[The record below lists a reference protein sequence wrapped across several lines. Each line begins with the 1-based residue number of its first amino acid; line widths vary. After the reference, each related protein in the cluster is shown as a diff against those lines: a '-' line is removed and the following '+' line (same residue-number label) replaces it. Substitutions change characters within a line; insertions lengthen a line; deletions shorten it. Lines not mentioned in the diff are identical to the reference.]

1 LVKYRAIPLIQV
13 TAQDNVYLG
22 VLLLPMNSLLRFFES
37 RLSAFPDTPMPLP
50 REGLIKFLWAC
61 TKGLRGWLLL
71 FMILSAG
78 IGIYE
83 AMLFAWIGN
92 LVDWLGTYTPQN
104 LWAEKGDTMLLML
117 AVLIISP
124 FWIALSSLIHFQ
136 TLQGV
141 FPMQMRWRF
150 HQRMLGQS
158 MQFYQDEF
166 SGRVSAK
173 VMQTALAVRETV
185 MTVTDMF
192 MYVTVYFITTSVIL
206 FNLDSLLLIPFVVW
220 FVLVGLTMW
229 YFIPKLKQTA
239 VIQADA
245 RALMTGRIT
254 DAYANIMTVKL
265 FSHSRRELGYAKN
278 AMGQFLGTVHAQMRW
293 VSYLEVST
301 HLISVILVSST
312 AGIALYLWQQGAVG
326 VGAIAA
332 ATAMALRLNGLT
344 RWIMWQTASLFESIG
359 TVQDGMRTLSAPQ
372 TIVDK
377 PNAPAL
383 KVTNGNIVFDHVDF
397 SYEGENGVAAI
408 QTGAKVDEVKTAA
421 TTLETSRVRLLDDF
435 HLDIKAGEKIGLVGR
450 SGAGKS
456 TLVNLLLRFFD
467 VDSGKIYID
476 GQAINE
482 VTQESLRQQI
492 GMVTQDTSLLHR
504 TVRENIAYGR
514 PDATDDEIIFATKQA
529 QAWDF
534 IKELY
539 DDKGNTALD
548 TQVGERGVKLSGGQR
563 QRIAISRV
571 MLKNAPILLLDEA
584 TSALDSEIEFAIT
597 ESLNDIM
604 TGKTVIAIAHR
615 LSTIAALDRL
625 VVMDKGHI
633 IEQGSHNELLVLNGV
648 YARLWHRQSGGFLGE
663 DS

>member
-1 LVKYRAIPLIQV
+1 
-13 TAQDNVYLG
+13 
-22 VLLLPMNSLLRFFES
+22 MNALFRFFET
-37 RLSAFPDTPMPLP
+37 RLPAFPETPMPLP
-50 REGLIKFLWAC
+50 SPRDGMLKFLWAC
-61 TKGLRGWLLL
+61 TNGLRGWLLI

-92 LVDWLGTYTPQN
+92 IVDWLGVYTPQN
-104 LWAEKGDTMLLML
+104 LWLEKGDMLLLML
-117 AVLIISP
+117 AVMIMSP
-124 FWIALSSLIHFQ
+124 LWIALSSFIHFQ

-173 VMQTALAVRETV
+173 VMQTALAVRDTV

-192 MYVTVYFITTSVIL
+192 MYVTVYFITSGVIL
-206 FNLDSLLLIPFVVW
+206 FNLDSLLLIPFIVW
-220 FVLVGLTMW
+220 LVLVALTIW

-239 VIQADA
+239 IVQADA

-265 FSHSRRELGYAKN
+265 FSHSRRELSYAKN

-301 HLISVILVSST
+301 HLISVILVSGT
-312 AGIALYLWQQGAVG
+312 AAIGLYLWQQGAVG

-372 TIVDK
+372 KIIDK

-383 KVTNGNIVFDHVDF
+383 KVTEGRIVFDHVDF
-397 SYEGENGVAAI
+397 SYENDSDAVEGDSLD
-408 QTGAKVDEVKTAA
+408 TVKTSA
-421 TTLETSRVRLLDDF
+421 TPTTKTKLLDNF
-435 HLDIKAGEKIGLVGR
+435 YLDIKPGEKIGLVGR

-467 VDSGKIYID
+467 VDSGKILID
-476 GQAINE
+476 GQAIDE

-514 PDATDDEIIFATKQA
+514 PDATDEEIITAAKQA

-534 IKELY
+534 IKDLY
-539 DDKGNTALD
+539 DDKGNTGLD

-625 VVMDKGHI
+625 VVMDKGQI
-633 IEQGSHNELLVLNGV
+633 IEQGSHDELLNLHGV
-648 YARLWHRQSGGFLGE
+648 YARLWHRHSGGFLGE

>member
-1 LVKYRAIPLIQV
+1 
-13 TAQDNVYLG
+13 
-22 VLLLPMNSLLRFFES
+22 MNALFRFFEN
-37 RLSAFPDTPMPLP
+37 RLPAFPDTPMPLP
-50 REGLIKFLWAC
+50 SPREGLMKFLWAC
-61 TKGLRGWLLL
+61 TKGLRIWLLF

-92 LVDWLGTYTPQN
+92 IVDWLGVYTPQT
-104 LWAEKGDTMLLML
+104 LWTEKGDTLLLML
-117 AVLIISP
+117 AVMLLSP
-124 FWIALSSLIHFQ
+124 FWIALSSFIHFQ
-136 TLQGV
+136 SIQGV

-150 HQRMLGQS
+150 HQHMLGQS

-173 VMQTALAVRETV
+173 VMQTALAVRDTV

-192 MYVTVYFITTSVIL
+192 MYVIVYFITTGVIL
-206 FNLDSLLLIPFVVW
+206 FNLDSLLLIPFVIW
-220 FVLVGLTMW
+220 FVLVGFTLRF
-229 YFIPKLKQTA
+229 FIPKLKRTSI
-239 VIQADA
+239 IQADA
-245 RALMTGRIT
+245 RALMVGRIT

-293 VSYLEVST
+293 VSYLEIST

-312 AGIALYLWQQGAVG
+312 AGIGLYLWQQGDIG

-344 RWIMWQTASLFESIG
+344 QWIMWQTASLFESIG
-359 TVQDGMRTLSAPQ
+359 TAQDGMRTLSAPQ
-372 TIVDK
+372 TIVDV
-377 PNAPAL
+377 PNAPEL
-383 KVTNGNIVFDHVDF
+383 KVTDGHIVFDHVDF
-397 SYEGENGVAAI
+397 SYESENNDIEGERI
-408 QTGAKVDEVKTAA
+408 DEVSPAGTALA
-421 TTLETSRVRLLDDF
+421 PSQVKLLDNF
-435 HLDIKAGEKIGLVGR
+435 YLDIKPGEKIGLVGR

-467 VDSGKIYID
+467 VDKGKIYID
-476 GQAINE
+476 GQAIDE

-514 PDATDDEIIFATKQA
+514 PDASDAEIIRATKQA
-529 QAWDF
+529 QAWEF
-534 IKELY
+534 IKDLY
-539 DDKGNTALD
+539 DDKGNTGLD

-625 VVMDKGHI
+625 VVMDKGQI
-633 IEQGSHNELLVLNGV
+633 IEQGSHEELLELGGV
-648 YARLWHRQSGGFLGE
+648 YAGLWQRQSGGFLGE
-663 DS
+663 ES

>member
-1 LVKYRAIPLIQV
+1 
-13 TAQDNVYLG
+13 
-22 VLLLPMNSLLRFFES
+22 
-37 RLSAFPDTPMPLP
+37 MPLP
-50 REGLIKFLWAC
+50 SPRDGMLKFMWAC

-92 LVDWLGTYTPQN
+92 IVDWLGVYTPQN
-104 LWAEKGDTMLLML
+104 LWAEKGDMLLLIL
-117 AVLIISP
+117 AVMILSP
-124 FWIALSSLIHFQ
+124 LWIALSSFIHFQ

-173 VMQTALAVRETV
+173 VMQTALAVRDTV

-192 MYVTVYFITTSVIL
+192 MYVAVYFITSGIIL
-206 FNLDSLLLIPFVVW
+206 FNLDSLLLIPFIVW
-220 FVLVGLTMW
+220 FVLVWLAMW

-239 VIQADA
+239 IVQADA

-265 FSHSRRELGYAKN
+265 FSHSRRELDYAKN

-312 AGIALYLWQQGAVG
+312 AGIGIYLWQQSAVG

-377 PNAPAL
+377 PNASIL
-383 KVTNGNIVFDHVDF
+383 KVSDGHIVFDHVDF
-397 SYEGENGVAAI
+397 SYEGEDDATGLNKHKSGKPLDNMNEDAAI
-408 QTGAKVDEVKTAA
+408 PAADSAAGTSYVK
-421 TTLETSRVRLLDDF
+421 LLDNF
-435 HLDIKAGEKIGLVGR
+435 YLDIKPGEKIGLVGR

-467 VDSGKIYID
+467 VDKGKIYID
-476 GQAINE
+476 GQAIDE

-514 PDATDDEIIFATKQA
+514 PDATDEEIIIAAKQA

-534 IKELY
+534 IKDLY
-539 DDKGNTALD
+539 DDKGNTGLD

-625 VVMDKGHI
+625 VVMDKGRI
-633 IEQGSHNELLVLNGV
+633 IEQGSHDELLAFNGV
-648 YARLWHRQSGGFLGE
+648 YARLWQRQSGGFLGE

>member
-1 LVKYRAIPLIQV
+1 
-13 TAQDNVYLG
+13 
-22 VLLLPMNSLLRFFES
+22 
-37 RLSAFPDTPMPLP
+37 MPLP
-50 REGLIKFLWAC
+50 SPREGMLKFMWAC

-92 LVDWLGTYTPQN
+92 IVDWLGVYTPQN
-104 LWAEKGDTMLLML
+104 LWAEKGDMLLLIL
-117 AVLIISP
+117 AVMILSP
-124 FWIALSSLIHFQ
+124 LWIALSSFIHFQ

-173 VMQTALAVRETV
+173 VMQTALAVRDTV

-192 MYVTVYFITTSVIL
+192 MYVAVYFITSGIIL
-206 FNLDSLLLIPFVVW
+206 FNLDSLLLIPFIVW
-220 FVLVGLTMW
+220 FVLVWLAMW

-239 VIQADA
+239 IVQADA

-265 FSHSRRELGYAKN
+265 FSHSRRELDYAKN

-312 AGIALYLWQQGAVG
+312 AGIGIYLWQQSAVG

-377 PNAPAL
+377 PNASIL
-383 KVTNGNIVFDHVDF
+383 KVSDGHIVFDHVDF
-397 SYEGENGVAAI
+397 SYEGEDDATGLNKHKSGKPLDNMNEDAAI
-408 QTGAKVDEVKTAA
+408 PAADSAAGTSYVK
-421 TTLETSRVRLLDDF
+421 LLDNF
-435 HLDIKAGEKIGLVGR
+435 YLDIKPGEKIGLVGR

-467 VDSGKIYID
+467 VDKGKIYID
-476 GQAINE
+476 GQAIDE

-514 PDATDDEIIFATKQA
+514 PDATDEEIITAAKQA

-534 IKELY
+534 IKDLY
-539 DDKGNTALD
+539 DDKGNTGLD

-625 VVMDKGHI
+625 VVMDKGRI
-633 IEQGSHNELLVLNGV
+633 IEQGSHDELLALNGV
-648 YARLWHRQSGGFLGE
+648 YARLWQRQSGGFLGE

>member
-1 LVKYRAIPLIQV
+1 
-13 TAQDNVYLG
+13 
-22 VLLLPMNSLLRFFES
+22 MNALFRFFET
-37 RLSAFPDTPMPLP
+37 RLPAFPESPMPLP
-50 REGLIKFLWAC
+50 APRDGLLKFLWAC

-71 FMILSAG
+71 FMVLSAG
-78 IGIYE
+78 IGVYE
-83 AMLFAWIGN
+83 AMLFAWIGDI
-92 LVDWLGTYTPQN
+92 VDWLGIYTPQN
-104 LWAEKGDTMLLML
+104 LWLKKGDMLLLMFAVML
-117 AVLIISP
+117 VSP
-124 FWIALSSLIHFQ
+124 FWIALSSFIHFQ

-173 VMQTALAVRETV
+173 VIQTALAVRDTV

-192 MYVTVYFITTSVIL
+192 MYVTVYFITTGVIL
-206 FNLDSLLLIPFVVW
+206 FNLDSLLLIPFIAW
-220 FVLVGLTMW
+220 FILVALTMW

-239 VIQADA
+239 IVQADA

-312 AGIALYLWQQGAVG
+312 AGIGLYLWQQGAVG

-372 TIVDK
+372 TIIDV
-377 PNAPAL
+377 PNAPTL
-383 KVTNGNIVFDHVDF
+383 KVTDGHIVFDQVDF
-397 SYEGENGVAAI
+397 SYEGEENGDI
-408 QTGAKVDEVKTAA
+408 EGARIDEVKTVAA
-421 TTLETSRVRLLDDF
+421 SNLSQVKLLDNF
-435 HLDIKAGEKIGLVGR
+435 YLDIKPGEKIGLVGR

-467 VDSGKIYID
+467 VDSGKICID
-476 GQAINE
+476 GQAIDK

-514 PDATDDEIIFATKQA
+514 PDASDDEIITAAKQA

-534 IKELY
+534 VKDLY
-539 DDKGNTALD
+539 DDKGNTGLD
-548 TQVGERGVKLSGGQR
+548 THVGERGVKLSGGQR

-625 VVMDKGHI
+625 VVMEQGQI
-633 IEQGSHNELLVLNGV
+633 IEQGSHEELLALGGV
-648 YARLWHRQSGGFLGE
+648 YARLWQRQSGGFLGE
-663 DS
+663 DN

>member
-1 LVKYRAIPLIQV
+1 
-13 TAQDNVYLG
+13 
-22 VLLLPMNSLLRFFES
+22 MNALFRFFEN
-37 RLSAFPDTPMPLP
+37 RLPAFPETPMPLP
-50 REGLIKFLWAC
+50 SPRDGMLKFMWAC

-92 LVDWLGTYTPQN
+92 IVDWLGVYTPEN
-104 LWAEKGDTMLLML
+104 LWLEKGDMLLLML
-117 AVLIISP
+117 AVMILSP
-124 FWIALSSLIHFQ
+124 IWIALSSFVHFQ

-173 VMQTALAVRETV
+173 VMQTALAVRDTV

-192 MYVTVYFITTSVIL
+192 MYVTVYFITSGVIL
-206 FNLDSLLLIPFVVW
+206 FNLDSLLLIPFIVW
-220 FVLVGLTMW
+220 LILVALTIW

-239 VIQADA
+239 IVQADA

-265 FSHSRRELGYAKN
+265 FSHSRRELSYAKN

-301 HLISVILVSST
+301 HLISVILVSGT
-312 AGIALYLWQQGAVG
+312 VGIGLYLWQQGAVG

-372 TIVDK
+372 TIMDK

-383 KVTNGNIVFDHVDF
+383 KVTDGHIVFDHVDF
-397 SYEGENGVAAI
+397 SYEN
-408 QTGAKVDEVKTAA
+408 DSDDVKGKPANTINAPA
-421 TTLETSRVRLLDDF
+421 SPNTIKLLDNF
-435 HLDIKAGEKIGLVGR
+435 YLDIKPGEKIGLVGR

-467 VDSGKIYID
+467 VDSGKILID
-476 GQAINE
+476 GQAIDE

-514 PDATDDEIIFATKQA
+514 PDATDEEIMMAAKQA

-534 IKELY
+534 VKDLY
-539 DDKGNTALD
+539 DDKGNTGLD

-597 ESLNDIM
+597 ESLNDMM

-625 VVMDKGHI
+625 VVMNKGHI
-633 IEQGSHNELLVLNGV
+633 IEQGSHDELLSLNGV
-648 YARLWHRQSGGFLGE
+648 YARLWQRQSGGFLGE

>member
-1 LVKYRAIPLIQV
+1 
-13 TAQDNVYLG
+13 
-22 VLLLPMNSLLRFFES
+22 MNALFRFFET
-37 RLSAFPDTPMPLP
+37 RLPAFPETPMPLP
-50 REGLIKFLWAC
+50 SPREGMLKFMWAC

-92 LVDWLGTYTPQN
+92 IVDWLGVYTPQN
-104 LWAEKGDTMLLML
+104 LWAEKGDMLL
-117 AVLIISP
+117 LILTVMILSP
-124 FWIALSSLIHFQ
+124 LWIALSSFIHFQ

-173 VMQTALAVRETV
+173 VMQTALAVRDTV

-192 MYVTVYFITTSVIL
+192 MYVAVYFITSGIIL
-206 FNLDSLLLIPFVVW
+206 FNLDSLLLIPFIVW
-220 FVLVGLTMW
+220 FVLVWLAMW

-239 VIQADA
+239 IVQADA

-265 FSHSRRELGYAKN
+265 FSHSRRELDYAKN

-312 AGIALYLWQQGAVG
+312 AGIGIYLWQQSAVG

-377 PNAPAL
+377 PNASIL
-383 KVTNGNIVFDHVDF
+383 KVSDGHIVFDHVDF
-397 SYEGENGVAAI
+397 SYEGEDDATGLNKHKSGKPLDNMNEDAAI
-408 QTGAKVDEVKTAA
+408 PAADSAAGTSYAK
-421 TTLETSRVRLLDDF
+421 LLDNF
-435 HLDIKAGEKIGLVGR
+435 YLDIKPGEKIGLVGR

-467 VDSGKIYID
+467 VDKGKIYID
-476 GQAINE
+476 GQAIDE

-514 PDATDDEIIFATKQA
+514 PDATDEEIITAAKQA

-534 IKELY
+534 IKDLY
-539 DDKGNTALD
+539 DDKGNTGLD

-625 VVMDKGHI
+625 VVMDKGRI
-633 IEQGSHNELLVLNGV
+633 IEQGSHDELLALNGV
-648 YARLWHRQSGGFLGE
+648 YARLWQRQSGGFLGE

>member
-1 LVKYRAIPLIQV
+1 
-13 TAQDNVYLG
+13 
-22 VLLLPMNSLLRFFES
+22 MNALFRFFET
-37 RLSAFPDTPMPLP
+37 RLPAFPDTPMPLP
-50 REGLIKFLWAC
+50 SPSDGMLKFLWAC

-92 LVDWLGTYTPQN
+92 IVDWLGVYTPQN
-104 LWAEKGDTMLLML
+104 LWTEKGDVLLMML
-117 AVLIISP
+117 AVMIVSP
-124 FWIALSSLIHFQ
+124 LWIALSSFIHFQ

-173 VMQTALAVRETV
+173 VMQTALAVRDTV

-192 MYVTVYFITTSVIL
+192 MYVAVYFITTGVIL
-206 FNLDSLLLIPFVVW
+206 FNLDSLLLIPFIAW
-220 FVLVGLTMW
+220 FVLVWLAMW

-239 VIQADA
+239 IVQADA

-312 AGIALYLWQQGAVG
+312 AGISLYLWQQGAVG

-377 PNAPAL
+377 PNAPTL
-383 KVTNGNIVFDHVDF
+383 KVTEGRIVFDHVDF
-397 SYEGENGVAAI
+397 SYEGEDDDTGLNTNASGKRFDDGHDDVNGNDHLNEDSIDYAAG
-408 QTGAKVDEVKTAA
+408 TSYAK
-421 TTLETSRVRLLDDF
+421 LLDNF
-435 HLDIKAGEKIGLVGR
+435 YLDIKPGEKIGLVGR

-467 VDSGKIYID
+467 VDKGKVYID
-476 GQAINE
+476 GQAIDE

-514 PDATDDEIIFATKQA
+514 PDATDEEIITAAKQA

-534 IKELY
+534 IEGLY
-539 DDKGNTALD
+539 DDKGNTGLD

-633 IEQGSHNELLVLNGV
+633 IEQGSHDELLALNGV
-648 YARLWHRQSGGFLGE
+648 YARLWQRQSGGFLGE

>member
-1 LVKYRAIPLIQV
+1 
-13 TAQDNVYLG
+13 
-22 VLLLPMNSLLRFFES
+22 MNALFRFFET
-37 RLSAFPDTPMPLP
+37 RLPAFPETPMPLP
-50 REGLIKFLWAC
+50 SPRDGMLKFMWAC
-61 TKGLRGWLLL
+61 TNGLRGWLLL

-92 LVDWLGTYTPQN
+92 IVDWLGVYTPET
-104 LWAEKGDTMLLML
+104 LWLEKGDMLLLML
-117 AVLIISP
+117 AVMIVSP
-124 FWIALSSLIHFQ
+124 IWIALSSFVHFQ

-173 VMQTALAVRETV
+173 VMQTALAVRDTV

-192 MYVTVYFITTSVIL
+192 MYVAVYFITSGVIL
-206 FNLDSLLLIPFVVW
+206 FNLDSLLLIPFIVW
-220 FVLVGLTMW
+220 LVLVALAIW

-239 VIQADA
+239 IVQADA

-265 FSHSRRELGYAKN
+265 FSHSRRELSYARN

-301 HLISVILVSST
+301 HLISVILVSGT
-312 AGIALYLWQQGAVG
+312 AGIGIYLWQQGAVG

-372 TIVDK
+372 KIIDK
-377 PNAPAL
+377 PNAPTL
-383 KVTNGNIVFDHVDF
+383 EVTEGRIVFDHVDF
-397 SYEGENGVAAI
+397 SYEHDNNDDIEGE
-408 QTGAKVDEVKTAA
+408 TLDKVNAPLTS
-421 TTLETSRVRLLDDF
+421 TTKLLDNF
-435 HLDIKAGEKIGLVGR
+435 YLDIKPGEKIGLVGR

-467 VDSGKIYID
+467 VDKGKILID
-476 GQAINE
+476 GQAIDE

-514 PDATDDEIIFATKQA
+514 PDATDEEIIIAAKQA

-534 IKELY
+534 IKDLY
-539 DDKGNTALD
+539 DDKGNKGLD

-625 VVMDKGHI
+625 VVMDKGQI
-633 IEQGSHNELLVLNGV
+633 IEQGSHDELLAMHGV

>member
-1 LVKYRAIPLIQV
+1 
-13 TAQDNVYLG
+13 
-22 VLLLPMNSLLRFFES
+22 
-37 RLSAFPDTPMPLP
+37 MPLP
-50 REGLIKFLWAC
+50 SPREGMLKFMWAC

-92 LVDWLGTYTPQN
+92 IVDWLGVYTPQN
-104 LWAEKGDTMLLML
+104 LWAEKGDMLLLIL
-117 AVLIISP
+117 AVMILSP
-124 FWIALSSLIHFQ
+124 LWIALSSFIHFQ

-173 VMQTALAVRETV
+173 VMQTALAVRDTV

-192 MYVTVYFITTSVIL
+192 MYVAVYFITSGIIL
-206 FNLDSLLLIPFVVW
+206 FNLDSLLLIPFIVW
-220 FVLVGLTMW
+220 FVLVWLAMW

-239 VIQADA
+239 IVQADA

-265 FSHSRRELGYAKN
+265 FSHSRRELDYAKN

-312 AGIALYLWQQGAVG
+312 AGIGIYLWQQSAVG

-377 PNAPAL
+377 PNASIL
-383 KVTNGNIVFDHVDF
+383 KVSDGHIVFDHVDF
-397 SYEGENGVAAI
+397 SYEGEDDATGLNKHKSDKPLDNMNEDAAI
-408 QTGAKVDEVKTAA
+408 PAADSAAGTSYVK
-421 TTLETSRVRLLDDF
+421 LLDNF
-435 HLDIKAGEKIGLVGR
+435 YLDNPS
-450 SGAGKS
+450 SG
-456 TLVNLLLRFFD
+456 
-467 VDSGKIYID
+467 
-476 GQAINE
+476 
-482 VTQESLRQQI
+482 
-492 GMVTQDTSLLHR
+492 
-504 TVRENIAYGR
+504 
-514 PDATDDEIIFATKQA
+514 
-529 QAWDF
+529 
-534 IKELY
+534 
-539 DDKGNTALD
+539 
-548 TQVGERGVKLSGGQR
+548 
-563 QRIAISRV
+563 
-571 MLKNAPILLLDEA
+571 
-584 TSALDSEIEFAIT
+584 
-597 ESLNDIM
+597 
-604 TGKTVIAIAHR
+604 
-615 LSTIAALDRL
+615 
-625 VVMDKGHI
+625 
-633 IEQGSHNELLVLNGV
+633 
-648 YARLWHRQSGGFLGE
+648 
-663 DS
+663 

>member
-1 LVKYRAIPLIQV
+1 
-13 TAQDNVYLG
+13 
-22 VLLLPMNSLLRFFES
+22 MNALFRFFET
-37 RLSAFPDTPMPLP
+37 RLPAFPDTPMPLP
-50 REGLIKFLWAC
+50 LPRDGMLKFLWAC
-61 TKGLRGWLLL
+61 TNGLRGWLVL

-92 LVDWLGTYTPQN
+92 IVDWLGVYTPQN
-104 LWAEKGDTMLLML
+104 LWAEKGDLLLLMF
-117 AVLIISP
+117 AVMILSP
-124 FWIALSSLIHFQ
+124 IWIALSSFIHFQ

-173 VMQTALAVRETV
+173 VMQTALAVRDTV

-192 MYVTVYFITTSVIL
+192 MYVSVYFITSGVIL
-206 FNLDSLLLIPFVVW
+206 FNLDSLLLIPFIVW
-220 FVLVGLTMW
+220 LILVALTIW
-229 YFIPKLKQTA
+229 YFIPKLKDTA
-239 VIQADA
+239 IVQADA

-312 AGIALYLWQQGAVG
+312 AGIGLYLWQQGAVG

-377 PNAPAL
+377 PDAPIL
-383 KVTNGNIVFDHVDF
+383 SVTDGHIVFDDVDF
-397 SYEGENGVAAI
+397 SYEADRSQSSVSFDANDLA
-408 QTGAKVDEVKTAA
+408 QTGTNAHVK
-421 TTLETSRVRLLDDF
+421 LLDNF
-435 HLDIKAGEKIGLVGR
+435 YLDIKPGEKIGLVGR

-467 VDSGKIYID
+467 VDSGKILID
-476 GQAINE
+476 GQAIDS
-482 VTQESLRQQI
+482 VTQDSLRQQI

-514 PDATDDEIIFATKQA
+514 PDATDEEIIVAAKQA

-534 IKELY
+534 IKDLY
-539 DDKGNTALD
+539 DDKGNTGLD

-571 MLKNAPILLLDEA
+571 MLKNAQILLLDEA
-584 TSALDSEIEFAIT
+584 TSALDSEIEHAIT

-625 VVMDKGHI
+625 VVMHQGRI
-633 IEQGSHNELLVLNGV
+633 IEQGSHEELLALNGV
-648 YARLWHRQSGGFLGE
+648 YARLWQRQSGGFLGE
-663 DS
+663 DN

>member
-1 LVKYRAIPLIQV
+1 
-13 TAQDNVYLG
+13 
-22 VLLLPMNSLLRFFES
+22 MNALFRFFEN
-37 RLSAFPDTPMPLP
+37 RLPAFPNTPMPLP
-50 REGLIKFLWAC
+50 SPRDGMLQFLWAC

-71 FMILSAG
+71 FMVLSAG

-83 AMLFAWIGN
+83 AMLFAWIGDI
-92 LVDWLGTYTPQN
+92 VDWLGVYTPQN
-104 LWAEKGDTMLLML
+104 LWLEKGDMLLLML
-117 AVLIISP
+117 AVMIVSP
-124 FWIALSSLIHFQ
+124 FWIALSSFIHFQ

-173 VMQTALAVRETV
+173 VMQTALAVRDTV

-192 MYVTVYFITTSVIL
+192 MYVTVYFVTSGLIL
-206 FNLDSLLLIPFVVW
+206 FNLDSLLLIPFILW
-220 FVLVGLTMW
+220 FGLVALAIW

-239 VIQADA
+239 IVQADA

-293 VSYLEVST
+293 VSYLEIFT

-312 AGIALYLWQQGAVG
+312 AGIGLYLWQQSAVG

-377 PNAPAL
+377 PDAAEL
-383 KVTNGNIVFDHVDF
+383 RVTEGHIVFDHVDF
-397 SYEGENGVAAI
+397 SYENEDQDNYHA
-408 QTGAKVDEVKTAA
+408 TDKTFKPSVA
-421 TTLETSRVRLLDDF
+421 TTDMAQDNSVKLLDDF
-435 HLDIKAGEKIGLVGR
+435 YLDIKPGEKIGLVGR

-467 VDSGKIYID
+467 VDRGKIYID
-476 GQAINE
+476 GQAIDD
-482 VTQESLRQQI
+482 VTQDSLRQQI

-504 TVRENIAYGR
+504 TIRENIAYGR
-514 PDATDDEIIFATKQA
+514 PGASDEEIIHAAKQA

-534 IKELY
+534 IKDLY
-539 DDKGNTALD
+539 DDKGNTGLD

-625 VVMDKGHI
+625 VVMEKGRI
-633 IEQGSHNELLVLNGV
+633 IEQGSHDELLAQGGV
-648 YARLWHRQSGGFLGE
+648 YARLWQRQSGGFLGE
-663 DS
+663 DTP

>member
-1 LVKYRAIPLIQV
+1 
-13 TAQDNVYLG
+13 
-22 VLLLPMNSLLRFFES
+22 MNALFRFFEN
-37 RLSAFPDTPMPLP
+37 RLPAFPNTPMPLP
-50 REGLIKFLWAC
+50 SPRDGMLQFLWAC
-61 TKGLRGWLLL
+61 TKGLRSWLLL
-71 FMILSAG
+71 FMVLSAG

-83 AMLFAWIGN
+83 AMLFAWIGDI
-92 LVDWLGTYTPQN
+92 VDWLGVYTPQN
-104 LWAEKGDTMLLML
+104 LWLEKGDMLLLML
-117 AVLIISP
+117 AVMIVSP
-124 FWIALSSLIHFQ
+124 FWVALSSFIHFQ

-173 VMQTALAVRETV
+173 VMQTALAVRDTV

-192 MYVTVYFITTSVIL
+192 MYVTVYFVTSGIIL
-206 FNLDSLLLIPFVVW
+206 FNLDSLLLIPFILW
-220 FVLVGLTMW
+220 FGLVALAIW

-239 VIQADA
+239 IVQADA

-293 VSYLEVST
+293 VSYLEIFT

-312 AGIALYLWQQGAVG
+312 AGIGLYLWQQSAVG

-377 PNAPAL
+377 PDAAEL
-383 KVTNGNIVFDHVDF
+383 RVTEGHIVFDHVDF
-397 SYEGENGVAAI
+397 SYENEDQDNYHA
-408 QTGAKVDEVKTAA
+408 TDKTFKPSVA
-421 TTLETSRVRLLDDF
+421 TTDMAQDNSVKLLDDF
-435 HLDIKAGEKIGLVGR
+435 YLDIKPGEKIGLVGR

-467 VDSGKIYID
+467 VDRGKIYID
-476 GQAINE
+476 GQAIDD
-482 VTQESLRQQI
+482 VTQDSLRQQI

-504 TVRENIAYGR
+504 TIRENIAYGR
-514 PDATDDEIIFATKQA
+514 PGASDEEIIHAAKQA

-534 IKELY
+534 IKDLY
-539 DDKGNTALD
+539 DDKGNTGLD

-597 ESLNDIM
+597 ESLNNIM

-625 VVMDKGHI
+625 VVMEKGRI
-633 IEQGSHNELLVLNGV
+633 IEQGSHDELLAQDGV
-648 YARLWHRQSGGFLGE
+648 YARLWQRQSGGFLGE
-663 DS
+663 DTP

>member
-1 LVKYRAIPLIQV
+1 
-13 TAQDNVYLG
+13 
-22 VLLLPMNSLLRFFES
+22 MNALFRFFET
-37 RLSAFPDTPMPLP
+37 RLPAFPETPMPLP
-50 REGLIKFLWAC
+50 SPREGMLKFMWAC

-92 LVDWLGTYTPQN
+92 IVDWLGVYTPQN
-104 LWAEKGDTMLLML
+104 LWAEKGDMLLLIL
-117 AVLIISP
+117 AVMILSP
-124 FWIALSSLIHFQ
+124 LWIALSSFIHFQ

-173 VMQTALAVRETV
+173 VMQTALAVRDTV

-192 MYVTVYFITTSVIL
+192 MYVAVYFITSGIIL
-206 FNLDSLLLIPFVVW
+206 FNLDSLLLIPFIVW
-220 FVLVGLTMW
+220 FVLVWLAMW

-239 VIQADA
+239 IVQADA

-265 FSHSRRELGYAKN
+265 FSHSRRELDYAKN

-312 AGIALYLWQQGAVG
+312 AGIGIYLWQQSAVG

-377 PNAPAL
+377 PNASIL
-383 KVTNGNIVFDHVDF
+383 KVSDGHIVFDHVDF
-397 SYEGENGVAAI
+397 SYEGEDDATGLNKHKSDKPLDNMNEDAAI
-408 QTGAKVDEVKTAA
+408 PAADSAAGTSYAK
-421 TTLETSRVRLLDDF
+421 LLDNF
-435 HLDIKAGEKIGLVGR
+435 YLDIKSGEKIGLVGR

-467 VDSGKIYID
+467 VDKGKIYID
-476 GQAINE
+476 GQAIDE

-514 PDATDDEIIFATKQA
+514 PDATDEEIITAAKQA

-534 IKELY
+534 IKDLY
-539 DDKGNTALD
+539 DDKGNTGLD

-625 VVMDKGHI
+625 VVMDKGRI
-633 IEQGSHNELLVLNGV
+633 IEQGSHDELLALNGV
-648 YARLWHRQSGGFLGE
+648 YARLWQRQSGGFLGE

>member
-1 LVKYRAIPLIQV
+1 
-13 TAQDNVYLG
+13 
-22 VLLLPMNSLLRFFES
+22 MNALFRFFET
-37 RLSAFPDTPMPLP
+37 RLPAFPETPMPLP
-50 REGLIKFLWAC
+50 SPREGMLKFMWAC

-92 LVDWLGTYTPQN
+92 IVDWLGVYTPQN
-104 LWAEKGDTMLLML
+104 LWAEKGDMLLLIL
-117 AVLIISP
+117 AVMILSP
-124 FWIALSSLIHFQ
+124 LWIALSSFIHFQ

-173 VMQTALAVRETV
+173 VMQTALAVRDTV

-192 MYVTVYFITTSVIL
+192 MYVAVYFITSGIIL
-206 FNLDSLLLIPFVVW
+206 FNLDSLLLIPFIVW
-220 FVLVGLTMW
+220 FVLVWLAMW

-239 VIQADA
+239 IVQADA

-265 FSHSRRELGYAKN
+265 FSHSRRELDYAKN

-312 AGIALYLWQQGAVG
+312 AGIGIYLWQQSAVG

-377 PNAPAL
+377 PNASIL
-383 KVTNGNIVFDHVDF
+383 KVSDGRIVFDHVDF
-397 SYEGENGVAAI
+397 SYEGEDDATGLNKHKSGKPLDNMNEDAAI
-408 QTGAKVDEVKTAA
+408 PAADSAAGTSYVK
-421 TTLETSRVRLLDDF
+421 LLDNF
-435 HLDIKAGEKIGLVGR
+435 YLDIKSGEKIGLVGR

-467 VDSGKIYID
+467 VDKGKIYID
-476 GQAINE
+476 GQAIDE

-514 PDATDDEIIFATKQA
+514 PDATDEEIITAAKQA

-534 IKELY
+534 IKDLY
-539 DDKGNTALD
+539 DDKGNTGLD

-625 VVMDKGHI
+625 VVMDKGRI
-633 IEQGSHNELLVLNGV
+633 IEQGSHDELLALNGV
-648 YARLWHRQSGGFLGE
+648 YARLWQRQSGGFLGE

>member
-1 LVKYRAIPLIQV
+1 
-13 TAQDNVYLG
+13 
-22 VLLLPMNSLLRFFES
+22 MNALFRFFET
-37 RLSAFPDTPMPLP
+37 RLPAFPETPMPLP
-50 REGLIKFLWAC
+50 SPREGMLKFMWAC

-92 LVDWLGTYTPQN
+92 IVDWLGVYTPQN
-104 LWAEKGDTMLLML
+104 LWAEKGDMLLLIL
-117 AVLIISP
+117 AVMILSP
-124 FWIALSSLIHFQ
+124 LWIALSSFIHFQ

-173 VMQTALAVRETV
+173 VMQTALAVRDTV

-192 MYVTVYFITTSVIL
+192 MYVAVYFITSGIIL
-206 FNLDSLLLIPFVVW
+206 FNLDSLLLIPFIVW
-220 FVLVGLTMW
+220 FVLVWLAMW

-239 VIQADA
+239 IVQADA

-265 FSHSRRELGYAKN
+265 FSHSRRELDYAKN

-312 AGIALYLWQQGAVG
+312 AGIGIYLWQQSAVG

-377 PNAPAL
+377 PNASIL
-383 KVTNGNIVFDHVDF
+383 KVSDGRIVFDHVDF
-397 SYEGENGVAAI
+397 SYEGEDDATGLNKHKSDKPLDNMNEDAAI
-408 QTGAKVDEVKTAA
+408 PAADSAAGTSYVK
-421 TTLETSRVRLLDDF
+421 LLDNF
-435 HLDIKAGEKIGLVGR
+435 YLDIKPGEKIGLVGR

-467 VDSGKIYID
+467 VDKGKIYID
-476 GQAINE
+476 GQAIDE

-514 PDATDDEIIFATKQA
+514 PDATDEEIITAAKQA

-534 IKELY
+534 IKDLY
-539 DDKGNTALD
+539 DDKGNTGLD

-625 VVMDKGHI
+625 VVMDKGRI
-633 IEQGSHNELLVLNGV
+633 IEQGSHDELLALNGV
-648 YARLWHRQSGGFLGE
+648 YARLWQRQSGGFLGE

>member
-1 LVKYRAIPLIQV
+1 
-13 TAQDNVYLG
+13 
-22 VLLLPMNSLLRFFES
+22 MNALFRFFET
-37 RLSAFPDTPMPLP
+37 RLPAFPDTPMPLP
-50 REGLIKFLWAC
+50 SPSDGMLKFLWAC

-92 LVDWLGTYTPQN
+92 IVDWLGVYTPQN
-104 LWAEKGDTMLLML
+104 LWTEKGDVLLMML
-117 AVLIISP
+117 AVMIVSP
-124 FWIALSSLIHFQ
+124 LWIALSSFIHFQ

-173 VMQTALAVRETV
+173 VMQTALAVRDTV

-192 MYVTVYFITTSVIL
+192 MYVAVYFITTGVIL
-206 FNLDSLLLIPFVVW
+206 FNLDSLLLIPFIAW
-220 FVLVGLTMW
+220 FVLVWLAMW

-239 VIQADA
+239 IVQADA

-301 HLISVILVSST
+301 HLISVVLVSST
-312 AGIALYLWQQGAVG
+312 AGISLYLWQQGAVG

-383 KVTNGNIVFDHVDF
+383 KVTEGRIVFDHVDF
-397 SYEGENGVAAI
+397 SYEGEDDD
-408 QTGAKVDEVKTAA
+408 TGLNTNTSGKRFDDVNNDVNSNDTDLVNNTSYAK
-421 TTLETSRVRLLDDF
+421 LLDNF
-435 HLDIKAGEKIGLVGR
+435 YLDIKPGEKIGLVGR

-467 VDSGKIYID
+467 VDKGKVYID
-476 GQAINE
+476 GQAIDE

-514 PDATDDEIIFATKQA
+514 PDATDEEIITAAKQA

-534 IKELY
+534 IEGLY
-539 DDKGNTALD
+539 DDKGNTGLD

-633 IEQGSHNELLVLNGV
+633 IEQGRHDELLALNGV
-648 YARLWHRQSGGFLGE
+648 YARLWQRQSGGFLGE

>member
-1 LVKYRAIPLIQV
+1 
-13 TAQDNVYLG
+13 
-22 VLLLPMNSLLRFFES
+22 MNALFRFFEN
-37 RLSAFPDTPMPLP
+37 RLPAFPDTPMPLP
-50 REGLIKFLWAC
+50 SPRDGMLKFLWAC
-61 TKGLRGWLLL
+61 TNGLRGWLLA

-92 LVDWLGTYTPQN
+92 IVDWLGVYTPQS
-104 LWAEKGDTMLLML
+104 LWVEKGDMLLIML
-117 AVLIISP
+117 AVMIVSP
-124 FWIALSSLIHFQ
+124 LWIALSSFIHFQ

-173 VMQTALAVRETV
+173 VMQTALAVRDTV

-192 MYVTVYFITTSVIL
+192 MYVSVYFITSGVIL

-220 FVLVGLTMW
+220 LVLVALTIW
-229 YFIPKLKQTA
+229 YFIPKLKDTA
-239 VIQADA
+239 IVQADA

-312 AGIALYLWQQGAVG
+312 AGIGLYLWQQGAVG

-377 PNAPAL
+377 PDAPAL
-383 KVTNGNIVFDHVDF
+383 AVTDGRIVFDHVDF
-397 SYEGENGVAAI
+397 SYENDEEDNG
-408 QTGAKVDEVKTAA
+408 QTDKTVDVDGTSIAKHTPDSYIK
-421 TTLETSRVRLLDDF
+421 LLDNF
-435 HLDIKAGEKIGLVGR
+435 HLDIKPGEKIGLVGR

-467 VDSGKIYID
+467 VDSGKILID
-476 GQAINE
+476 GQAIDA

-514 PDATDDEIIFATKQA
+514 PDATDEEIIFAAKQA

-534 IKELY
+534 VKDLY
-539 DDKGNTALD
+539 DDKGNTGLD

-584 TSALDSEIEFAIT
+584 TSALDSEIEYAIT

-625 VVMDKGHI
+625 VVMHQGRI
-633 IEQGSHNELLVLNGV
+633 IEQGSHDELLALDGV
-648 YARLWHRQSGGFLGE
+648 YARLWQRQSGGFLGE
-663 DS
+663 DN

>member
-1 LVKYRAIPLIQV
+1 
-13 TAQDNVYLG
+13 
-22 VLLLPMNSLLRFFES
+22 MNALFRFFET

-50 REGLIKFLWAC
+50 SANDGLLKFLWAC
-61 TKGLRGWLLL
+61 TKGLRGWLLV

-92 LVDWLGTYTPQN
+92 IVDWLGLYTPQN
-104 LWAEKGDTMLLML
+104 LWREKGDVLLLML
-117 AVLIISP
+117 AVMIVSP
-124 FWIALSSLIHFQ
+124 FWIALSSFIHFQ
-136 TLQGV
+136 TIQGV

-173 VMQTALAVRETV
+173 VMQTALAVRDTV

-192 MYVTVYFITTSVIL
+192 MYVTVYFITTGVIL
-206 FNLDSLLLIPFVVW
+206 FNLDSLLLIPFIIW
-220 FVLVGLTMW
+220 FVLVAVCMW
-229 YFIPKLKQTA
+229 YFIPKLKVTA
-239 VIQADA
+239 IVQADA
-245 RALMTGRIT
+245 RALMVGRIT

-301 HLISVILVSST
+301 HLISVILISST

-372 TIVDK
+372 TIIDQ
-377 PNAPAL
+377 PNAPEL
-383 KVTNGNIVFDHVDF
+383 NVTKGHIVFDHVDF
-397 SYEGENGVAAI
+397 SYEGHREGDVEGERI
-408 QTGAKVDEVKTAA
+408 DEVETVETA
-421 TTLETSRVRLLDDF
+421 LIKSRIKLLDNF
-435 HLDIKAGEKIGLVGR
+435 YLDIKAGEKIGLVGR

-467 VDSGKIYID
+467 VDSGKICID
-476 GQAINE
+476 GQAISE

-514 PDATDDEIIFATKQA
+514 PDATDEEIIRAAKQA
-529 QAWDF
+529 QAWEFVKD
-534 IKELY
+534 LY
-539 DDKGNTALD
+539 DDKGNTGLD

-571 MLKNAPILLLDEA
+571 MLKNAPVLLLDEA

-604 TGKTVIAIAHR
+604 EGKTVIAIAHR

-625 VVMDKGHI
+625 VVMDQGRI
-633 IEQGSHNELLVLNGV
+633 IEQGSHDELIELNGV
-648 YARLWHRQSGGFLGE
+648 YASLWQRQSGDFLGE
-663 DS
+663 LEY

>member
-1 LVKYRAIPLIQV
+1 
-13 TAQDNVYLG
+13 
-22 VLLLPMNSLLRFFES
+22 MNALFRFFET
-37 RLSAFPDTPMPLP
+37 RLPAFPETPMPLP
-50 REGLIKFLWAC
+50 SPREGMLKFMWAC

-92 LVDWLGTYTPQN
+92 IVDWLGVYTPQN
-104 LWAEKGDTMLLML
+104 LWAEKGDMLLLIL
-117 AVLIISP
+117 AVMILSP
-124 FWIALSSLIHFQ
+124 LWIALSSFIHFQ

-173 VMQTALAVRETV
+173 VMQTALAVRDTV

-192 MYVTVYFITTSVIL
+192 MYVAVYFITSGIIL
-206 FNLDSLLLIPFVVW
+206 FNLDSLLLIPFIVW
-220 FVLVGLTMW
+220 FVLVWLAMW

-239 VIQADA
+239 IVQADA

-265 FSHSRRELGYAKN
+265 FSHSRRELDYAKN

-312 AGIALYLWQQGAVG
+312 AGIGIYLWQQSAVG

-377 PNAPAL
+377 PNASIL
-383 KVTNGNIVFDHVDF
+383 KVSDGRIVFDHVDF
-397 SYEGENGVAAI
+397 SYEGEDDATGLNKHKSDKPLDNMNEDAAI
-408 QTGAKVDEVKTAA
+408 PAADSAAGTSYAK
-421 TTLETSRVRLLDDF
+421 LLDNF
-435 HLDIKAGEKIGLVGR
+435 YLDIKSGEKIGLVGR

-467 VDSGKIYID
+467 VDKGKIYID
-476 GQAINE
+476 GQAIDE

-514 PDATDDEIIFATKQA
+514 PDATDEEIITAAKQA

-534 IKELY
+534 IKDLY
-539 DDKGNTALD
+539 DDKGNTGLD

-625 VVMDKGHI
+625 VVMDKGRI
-633 IEQGSHNELLVLNGV
+633 IEQGSHDELLALNGV
-648 YARLWHRQSGGFLGE
+648 YARLWQRQSGGFLGE

>member
-1 LVKYRAIPLIQV
+1 
-13 TAQDNVYLG
+13 
-22 VLLLPMNSLLRFFES
+22 MNALFRFFET
-37 RLSAFPDTPMPLP
+37 RLPAFPDTPMPLP
-50 REGLIKFLWAC
+50 SPSDGMLKFLWAC

-92 LVDWLGTYTPQN
+92 IVDWLGVYTPQN
-104 LWAEKGDTMLLML
+104 LWTEKGDMLLLML
-117 AVLIISP
+117 AVMIVSP
-124 FWIALSSLIHFQ
+124 LWIAFSSFIHFQ

-173 VMQTALAVRETV
+173 VMQTALAVRDTV

-192 MYVTVYFITTSVIL
+192 MYVAVYFITTGVIL
-206 FNLDSLLLIPFVVW
+206 FNLDSLLLIPFIAW
-220 FVLVGLTMW
+220 FVLVWLAMW

-239 VIQADA
+239 IVQADA

-312 AGIALYLWQQGAVG
+312 AGISLYLWQQGAIG

-344 RWIMWQTASLFESIG
+344 QWIMWQTASLFESIG

-383 KVTNGNIVFDHVDF
+383 TVTDGRIVFDHVDF
-397 SYEGENGVAAI
+397 SYESEDDDTGLNTHKLAKHPDNVAEDGIDYASR
-408 QTGAKVDEVKTAA
+408 TSYAK
-421 TTLETSRVRLLDDF
+421 LLDNF
-435 HLDIKAGEKIGLVGR
+435 YLDIKPGEKIGLVGR

-467 VDSGKIYID
+467 VDKGKVFID
-476 GQAINE
+476 GQAIDE

-514 PDATDDEIIFATKQA
+514 PDATDEEIITAAKQA

-534 IKELY
+534 IEGLY
-539 DDKGNTALD
+539 DDKGNTGLD

-633 IEQGSHNELLVLNGV
+633 IEQGSHDELLALNGV

>member
-1 LVKYRAIPLIQV
+1 
-13 TAQDNVYLG
+13 
-22 VLLLPMNSLLRFFES
+22 
-37 RLSAFPDTPMPLP
+37 MPLP
-50 REGLIKFLWAC
+50 SPREGMLKFMWAC

-92 LVDWLGTYTPQN
+92 IVDWLGVYTPQN
-104 LWAEKGDTMLLML
+104 LWAEKGDMLLLIL
-117 AVLIISP
+117 AVMILSP
-124 FWIALSSLIHFQ
+124 LWIALSSFIHFQ

-173 VMQTALAVRETV
+173 VMQTALAVRDTV

-192 MYVTVYFITTSVIL
+192 MYVAVYFITSGIIL
-206 FNLDSLLLIPFVVW
+206 FNLDSLLLIPFIVW
-220 FVLVGLTMW
+220 FVLVWLAMW

-239 VIQADA
+239 IVQADA

-265 FSHSRRELGYAKN
+265 FSHSRRELDYAKN

-312 AGIALYLWQQGAVG
+312 AGIGIYLWQQSAVG

-377 PNAPAL
+377 PNASIL
-383 KVTNGNIVFDHVDF
+383 KVSDGRIVFDHVDF
-397 SYEGENGVAAI
+397 SYEGEDDATGLNKHKSGKPLDNMNEDAVIPAAG
-408 QTGAKVDEVKTAA
+408 TSYAK
-421 TTLETSRVRLLDDF
+421 LLDNF
-435 HLDIKAGEKIGLVGR
+435 YLDIKPGEKIGLVGR

-467 VDSGKIYID
+467 VDKGKIYID
-476 GQAINE
+476 GQAIDE

-514 PDATDDEIIFATKQA
+514 PDATDEEIITAAKQA

-534 IKELY
+534 IKDLY
-539 DDKGNTALD
+539 DDKGNTGLD

-625 VVMDKGHI
+625 VVMDKGRI
-633 IEQGSHNELLVLNGV
+633 IEQGSHDELLALNGV
-648 YARLWHRQSGGFLGE
+648 YARLWQRQSGGFLGE

>member
-1 LVKYRAIPLIQV
+1 
-13 TAQDNVYLG
+13 
-22 VLLLPMNSLLRFFES
+22 
-37 RLSAFPDTPMPLP
+37 MPLP
-50 REGLIKFLWAC
+50 SPREGMLKFMWAC

-92 LVDWLGTYTPQN
+92 IVDWLGVYTPQN
-104 LWAEKGDTMLLML
+104 LWAEKGDMLLLIL
-117 AVLIISP
+117 AVMILSP
-124 FWIALSSLIHFQ
+124 LWIALSSFIHFQ

-173 VMQTALAVRETV
+173 VMQTALAVRDTV

-192 MYVTVYFITTSVIL
+192 MYVAVYFITSGIIL
-206 FNLDSLLLIPFVVW
+206 FNLDSLLLIPFIVW
-220 FVLVGLTMW
+220 FVLVWLAMW

-239 VIQADA
+239 IVQADA

-265 FSHSRRELGYAKN
+265 FSHSRRELDYAKN

-312 AGIALYLWQQGAVG
+312 AGIGIYLWQQSAVG

-377 PNAPAL
+377 PNASIL
-383 KVTNGNIVFDHVDF
+383 KVSDGHIVFDHVDF
-397 SYEGENGVAAI
+397 SYEGEDDATGLNKHKSGKPLDNMNEDAAI
-408 QTGAKVDEVKTAA
+408 PAADSAAGTSYVK
-421 TTLETSRVRLLDDF
+421 LLDNF
-435 HLDIKAGEKIGLVGR
+435 YLDIKSGEKIGLVGR

-467 VDSGKIYID
+467 VDKGKIYID
-476 GQAINE
+476 GQAIDE

-514 PDATDDEIIFATKQA
+514 PDATDEEIIIAAKQA

-534 IKELY
+534 IKDLY
-539 DDKGNTALD
+539 DDKGNTGLD

-625 VVMDKGHI
+625 VVMDKGRI
-633 IEQGSHNELLVLNGV
+633 IEQGSHDELLAFNGV
-648 YARLWHRQSGGFLGE
+648 YARLWQRQSGGFLGE

>member
-1 LVKYRAIPLIQV
+1 
-13 TAQDNVYLG
+13 
-22 VLLLPMNSLLRFFES
+22 MNALFRFFET
-37 RLSAFPDTPMPLP
+37 RLPAFPDTPMPLP
-50 REGLIKFLWAC
+50 SPRDGMLKFMWAY

-92 LVDWLGTYTPQN
+92 IVDWLGVYTPQN
-104 LWAEKGDTMLLML
+104 LWAEKGDMLLMIL
-117 AVLIISP
+117 AVLILSP
-124 FWIALSSLIHFQ
+124 FWIALSSFIHFQ

-173 VMQTALAVRETV
+173 VMQTALAVRDTV

-192 MYVTVYFITTSVIL
+192 MYVAVYFITSGVIL
-206 FNLDSLLLIPFVVW
+206 FNLDSLLLIPFIVW
-220 FVLVGLTMW
+220 FVLVWLAMW

-239 VIQADA
+239 IVQADA

-265 FSHSRRELGYAKN
+265 FSHSRRELDYAKN

-312 AGIALYLWQQGAVG
+312 AGIGIYLWQQSAVG

-377 PNAPAL
+377 PNASIL
-383 KVTNGNIVFDHVDF
+383 KVTEGRIVFDHVDF
-397 SYEGENGVAAI
+397 SYEGEDNDTGLNAHLVGNRLDDVTVNGTDAAD
-408 QTGAKVDEVKTAA
+408 VDAHTK
-421 TTLETSRVRLLDDF
+421 LLDDF
-435 HLDIKAGEKIGLVGR
+435 YLDIKPGEKIGLVGR

-467 VDSGKIYID
+467 VDKGKIYID
-476 GQAINE
+476 GQAIDE

-514 PDATDDEIIFATKQA
+514 PDATDEEIITAAKQA

-534 IKELY
+534 IKDLY
-539 DDKGNTALD
+539 DDKGNTGLD

-625 VVMDKGHI
+625 VVMDKGRI
-633 IEQGSHNELLVLNGV
+633 IEQGSHDELLALNGV
-648 YARLWHRQSGGFLGE
+648 YARLWQRQSGGFLGE

>member
-1 LVKYRAIPLIQV
+1 
-13 TAQDNVYLG
+13 
-22 VLLLPMNSLLRFFES
+22 MNALFRFFEN
-37 RLSAFPDTPMPLP
+37 RLPAFPNTPMPLP
-50 REGLIKFLWAC
+50 SPRDGMLQFLWAC
-61 TKGLRGWLLL
+61 TKGLRSWLLL
-71 FMILSAG
+71 FMVLSAG

-83 AMLFAWIGN
+83 AMLFAWIGDI
-92 LVDWLGTYTPQN
+92 VDWLGVYTPQN
-104 LWAEKGDTMLLML
+104 LWLEKGDMLLLML
-117 AVLIISP
+117 AVMIISP
-124 FWIALSSLIHFQ
+124 FWIALSSFIHFQ

-173 VMQTALAVRETV
+173 VMQTALAVRDTV

-192 MYVTVYFITTSVIL
+192 MYVTVYFVTSGIIL
-206 FNLDSLLLIPFVVW
+206 FNLDSLLLIPFILW
-220 FVLVGLTMW
+220 FGLVALAIW

-239 VIQADA
+239 IVQADA

-293 VSYLEVST
+293 VSYLEIFT

-312 AGIALYLWQQGAVG
+312 AGIGLYLWQQSAVG

-377 PNAPAL
+377 PDAAEL
-383 KVTNGNIVFDHVDF
+383 SVTEGHIVFDHVDF
-397 SYEGENGVAAI
+397 SYENEDQDNYHA
-408 QTGAKVDEVKTAA
+408 TDKTFKPSVA
-421 TTLETSRVRLLDDF
+421 TTDMAQDNSVKLLDDF
-435 HLDIKAGEKIGLVGR
+435 YLDIKPGEKIGLVGR

-467 VDSGKIYID
+467 VDRGKIYID
-476 GQAINE
+476 GQAIDD
-482 VTQESLRQQI
+482 VTQDSLRQQI

-504 TVRENIAYGR
+504 TIRENIAYGR
-514 PDATDDEIIFATKQA
+514 PGASDEEIIHAAKQA

-534 IKELY
+534 IKDLY
-539 DDKGNTALD
+539 DDKGNTGLD

-625 VVMDKGHI
+625 VVMEKGRI
-633 IEQGSHNELLVLNGV
+633 IEQGSHDELLAQGGV
-648 YARLWHRQSGGFLGE
+648 YARLWQRQSGGFLGE
-663 DS
+663 DTP

>member
-1 LVKYRAIPLIQV
+1 
-13 TAQDNVYLG
+13 
-22 VLLLPMNSLLRFFES
+22 MNALFRFFET
-37 RLSAFPDTPMPLP
+37 RLPAFPETPMPLP
-50 REGLIKFLWAC
+50 SPRDGMLKFLWAC
-61 TKGLRGWLLL
+61 TNGLRGWLLI

-92 LVDWLGTYTPQN
+92 IVDWLGVYTPQN
-104 LWAEKGDTMLLML
+104 LWLEKGDMLLLML
-117 AVLIISP
+117 AVMIVSP
-124 FWIALSSLIHFQ
+124 LWIALSSFIHFQ

-173 VMQTALAVRETV
+173 VMQTALAVRDTV

-192 MYVTVYFITTSVIL
+192 MYVTVYFITSGVIL
-206 FNLDSLLLIPFVVW
+206 FNLDSLLLIPFIVW
-220 FVLVGLTMW
+220 LVLVALTIW

-239 VIQADA
+239 IVQADA

-265 FSHSRRELGYAKN
+265 FSHSRRELSYAKN

-301 HLISVILVSST
+301 HLISVILVSGT
-312 AGIALYLWQQGAVG
+312 AAIGLYLWQQGAVG

-372 TIVDK
+372 KIIDK

-383 KVTNGNIVFDHVDF
+383 KVTEGRIVFDHVDF
-397 SYEGENGVAAI
+397 SYENDSDAI
-408 QTGAKVDEVKTAA
+408 EGDSLDTVKTSA
-421 TTLETSRVRLLDDF
+421 TPTTKTKLLDNF
-435 HLDIKAGEKIGLVGR
+435 YLDIKPGEKIGLVGR

-467 VDSGKIYID
+467 VDSGKILID
-476 GQAINE
+476 GQAIDE

-514 PDATDDEIIFATKQA
+514 PDATDEEIITAAKQA

-534 IKELY
+534 IKDLY
-539 DDKGNTALD
+539 DDKGNTGLD

-625 VVMDKGHI
+625 VVMDKGKI
-633 IEQGSHNELLVLNGV
+633 IEQGSHDELLNLYGV

>member
-1 LVKYRAIPLIQV
+1 
-13 TAQDNVYLG
+13 
-22 VLLLPMNSLLRFFES
+22 MNALFRFFET
-37 RLSAFPDTPMPLP
+37 RLPAFPETPMPLP
-50 REGLIKFLWAC
+50 SPRDGMLKFMWAC

-92 LVDWLGTYTPQN
+92 IVDWLGVYTPQN
-104 LWAEKGDTMLLML
+104 LWAEKGDMLLLIL
-117 AVLIISP
+117 AVMILSP
-124 FWIALSSLIHFQ
+124 LWIALSSFIHFQ

-173 VMQTALAVRETV
+173 VMQTALAVRDTV

-192 MYVTVYFITTSVIL
+192 MYVAVYFITSGIIL
-206 FNLDSLLLIPFVVW
+206 FNLDSLLLIPFIVW
-220 FVLVGLTMW
+220 FVLVWLAMW

-239 VIQADA
+239 IVQADA

-265 FSHSRRELGYAKN
+265 FSHSRRELDYAKN

-312 AGIALYLWQQGAVG
+312 AGIGIYLWQQSAVG

-377 PNAPAL
+377 PNAAIL
-383 KVTNGNIVFDHVDF
+383 KVSDGRIVFDHVDF
-397 SYEGENGVAAI
+397 SYEGEDDATGLNKHKSDKPLDITHEDAVIPAADSAAG
-408 QTGAKVDEVKTAA
+408 TSYAK
-421 TTLETSRVRLLDDF
+421 LLDNF
-435 HLDIKAGEKIGLVGR
+435 YLDIKSGEKIGLVGR

-467 VDSGKIYID
+467 VDKGKIYID
-476 GQAINE
+476 GQAIDE

-514 PDATDDEIIFATKQA
+514 PDATDEEIITAAKQA

-534 IKELY
+534 IKDLY
-539 DDKGNTALD
+539 DDKGNTGLD

-625 VVMDKGHI
+625 VVMDKGRI
-633 IEQGSHNELLVLNGV
+633 IEQGSHDELLALNGV
-648 YARLWHRQSGGFLGE
+648 YARLWQRQSGGFLGE

>member
-1 LVKYRAIPLIQV
+1 
-13 TAQDNVYLG
+13 
-22 VLLLPMNSLLRFFES
+22 MNTLFRFFET
-37 RLSAFPDTPMPLP
+37 RLPAFPDSPMPLP
-50 REGLIKFLWAC
+50 SPRDGMLKFLWVC

-71 FMILSAG
+71 FMLLSAG

-92 LVDWLGTYTPQN
+92 IVDWLGVYTPQN
-104 LWAEKGDTMLLML
+104 LWLEKGDMLLMML
-117 AVLIISP
+117 AVMIVSP
-124 FWIALSSLIHFQ
+124 LWIALSSFIHFQ

-173 VMQTALAVRETV
+173 VMQTALAVRDTV

-192 MYVTVYFITTSVIL
+192 MYVSVYFITSGIIL
-206 FNLDSLLLIPFVVW
+206 FNLDSLLLIPFIIW
-220 FVLVGLTMW
+220 FVLVALSIW
-229 YFIPKLKQTA
+229 YFIPKLKHTA
-239 VIQADA
+239 IVQADA
-245 RALMTGRIT
+245 RALMVGRIT

-312 AGIALYLWQQGAVG
+312 AGIGLYLWQQGDVG
-326 VGAIAA
+326 VGAFAA

-372 TIVDK
+372 TIVDQ
-377 PNAPAL
+377 PSAPAL
-383 KVTNGNIVFDHVDF
+383 DVSKGRIVFDDVDF
-397 SYEGENGVAAI
+397 SYESNNSADNIESQNI
-408 QTGAKVDEVKTAA
+408 DEAKLPA
-421 TTLETSRVRLLDDF
+421 TSTIKLLDNF
-435 HLDIKAGEKIGLVGR
+435 YLDIAPGEKIGLVGR

-467 VDSGKIYID
+467 VDSGKILID
-476 GQAINE
+476 GQAIDA

-514 PDATDDEIIFATKQA
+514 PDATDEEIITATKQA

-534 IKELY
+534 IKDLY
-539 DDKGNTALD
+539 DDKGNVGLD

-625 VVMDKGHI
+625 VVMDKGRI
-633 IEQGSHNELLVLNGV
+633 IEQGSHDELLALHGV

>member
-1 LVKYRAIPLIQV
+1 
-13 TAQDNVYLG
+13 
-22 VLLLPMNSLLRFFES
+22 MNALFRFFET
-37 RLSAFPDTPMPLP
+37 RLPAFPETPMPLP
-50 REGLIKFLWAC
+50 SPRDGMLKFLWAC
-61 TKGLRGWLLL
+61 TNGLRGWLLI

-92 LVDWLGTYTPQN
+92 IVDWLGVYTPQN
-104 LWAEKGDTMLLML
+104 LWLEKGDMLLLML
-117 AVLIISP
+117 AVMIMSP
-124 FWIALSSLIHFQ
+124 LWIALSSFIHFQ

-173 VMQTALAVRETV
+173 VMQTALAVRDTV

-192 MYVTVYFITTSVIL
+192 MYVTVYFITSGVIL
-206 FNLDSLLLIPFVVW
+206 FNLDSLLLIPFIIW
-220 FVLVGLTMW
+220 LVLVALTIW

-239 VIQADA
+239 IVQADA

-265 FSHSRRELGYAKN
+265 FSHSRRELSYAKN

-312 AGIALYLWQQGAVG
+312 AAIGLYLWQQGAVG

-372 TIVDK
+372 KIIDK

-383 KVTNGNIVFDHVDF
+383 KVTEGRIVFDHVDF
-397 SYEGENGVAAI
+397 SYENDSDAVEGDSLD
-408 QTGAKVDEVKTAA
+408 TVKISA
-421 TTLETSRVRLLDDF
+421 TPTTKTKLLDNF
-435 HLDIKAGEKIGLVGR
+435 YLDIKPGEKIGLVGR

-467 VDSGKIYID
+467 VDSGKILID
-476 GQAINE
+476 GQAIDE

-514 PDATDDEIIFATKQA
+514 PDATDEEIITAAKQA

-534 IKELY
+534 IKDLY
-539 DDKGNTALD
+539 DDKGNTGLD

-625 VVMDKGHI
+625 VVMDKGQI
-633 IEQGSHNELLVLNGV
+633 IEQGSHNELLNLHGV

>member
-1 LVKYRAIPLIQV
+1 MCLSWRTAIDALS
-13 TAQDNVYLG
+13 
-22 VLLLPMNSLLRFFES
+22 LPMNALFRFFET
-37 RLSAFPDTPMPLP
+37 RLPAFPDTPMPLP
-50 REGLIKFLWAC
+50 SPSDGMLKFLWAC

-92 LVDWLGTYTPQN
+92 IVDWLGVYTPQN
-104 LWAEKGDTMLLML
+104 LWTEKGDMLLLML
-117 AVLIISP
+117 AVMIVSP
-124 FWIALSSLIHFQ
+124 LWIAFSSFIHFQ

-173 VMQTALAVRETV
+173 VMQTALAVRDTV

-192 MYVTVYFITTSVIL
+192 MYVAVYFITTGVIL
-206 FNLDSLLLIPFVVW
+206 FNLDSLLLIPFIAW
-220 FVLVGLTMW
+220 FVLVWLAMW

-239 VIQADA
+239 IVQADA

-312 AGIALYLWQQGAVG
+312 AGISLYLWQQGAIG

-344 RWIMWQTASLFESIG
+344 QWIMWQTASLFESIG

-383 KVTNGNIVFDHVDF
+383 TVTDSRIVFDHVDF
-397 SYEGENGVAAI
+397 SYESE
-408 QTGAKVDEVKTAA
+408 QDDTGLNTHKLAKHLDNVTEDGIDYASR
-421 TTLETSRVRLLDDF
+421 TSYAKLLDNF
-435 HLDIKAGEKIGLVGR
+435 YLDIKPGEKIGLVGR

-467 VDSGKIYID
+467 VDKGKIYID
-476 GQAINE
+476 GQAIDE

-514 PDATDDEIIFATKQA
+514 PDATDEEIITAAKQA

-534 IKELY
+534 IEGLY
-539 DDKGNTALD
+539 DDKGNTGLD

-633 IEQGSHNELLVLNGV
+633 IEQGSHDELLALNGV

>member
-1 LVKYRAIPLIQV
+1 
-13 TAQDNVYLG
+13 
-22 VLLLPMNSLLRFFES
+22 
-37 RLSAFPDTPMPLP
+37 MPLP
-50 REGLIKFLWAC
+50 SPREGMLKFMWAC

-92 LVDWLGTYTPQN
+92 IVDWLGVYTPQN
-104 LWAEKGDTMLLML
+104 LWAEKGDMLLLIL
-117 AVLIISP
+117 AVMILSP
-124 FWIALSSLIHFQ
+124 LWIALSSFIHFQ

-141 FPMQMRWRF
+141 FPMHMRWRF

-173 VMQTALAVRETV
+173 VMQTALAVRDTV

-192 MYVTVYFITTSVIL
+192 MYVAVYFITSGIIL
-206 FNLDSLLLIPFVVW
+206 FNLDSLLLIPFIVW
-220 FVLVGLTMW
+220 FVLVWLAMW

-239 VIQADA
+239 IVQADA

-265 FSHSRRELGYAKN
+265 FSHSRRELDYAKN

-312 AGIALYLWQQGAVG
+312 AGIGIYLWQQSAVG

-377 PNAPAL
+377 PNASIL
-383 KVTNGNIVFDHVDF
+383 KVSDGRIVFDHVDF
-397 SYEGENGVAAI
+397 SYEGEDDATGLNKHKSGKPLDNMNEDAVIPAADSAAG
-408 QTGAKVDEVKTAA
+408 TSYAK
-421 TTLETSRVRLLDDF
+421 LLDNF
-435 HLDIKAGEKIGLVGR
+435 YLDIKPGEKIGLVGR

-467 VDSGKIYID
+467 VDKGKIYID
-476 GQAINE
+476 GQAIDE

-514 PDATDDEIIFATKQA
+514 PDATDEEIITAAKQA

-534 IKELY
+534 IKDLY
-539 DDKGNTALD
+539 DDKGNTGLD

-625 VVMDKGHI
+625 VVMDKGRI
-633 IEQGSHNELLVLNGV
+633 IEQGSHDELLALNGV
-648 YARLWHRQSGGFLGE
+648 YARLWQRQSGGFLGE

>member
-1 LVKYRAIPLIQV
+1 
-13 TAQDNVYLG
+13 
-22 VLLLPMNSLLRFFES
+22 MNALFRFFET
-37 RLSAFPDTPMPLP
+37 RLPAFPETPMPLP
-50 REGLIKFLWAC
+50 SPRDGMLKFMWAC
-61 TKGLRGWLLL
+61 TNGLRGWLLL

-92 LVDWLGTYTPQN
+92 IVDWLGVYTPET
-104 LWAEKGDTMLLML
+104 LWLEKGDMLLLML
-117 AVLIISP
+117 AVMIVSP
-124 FWIALSSLIHFQ
+124 IWIALSSFVHFQ

-173 VMQTALAVRETV
+173 VMQTALAVRDTV

-192 MYVTVYFITTSVIL
+192 MYVAVYFITSGVIL
-206 FNLDSLLLIPFVVW
+206 FNLDSLLLIPFIVW
-220 FVLVGLTMW
+220 LVLVALAIW

-239 VIQADA
+239 IVQADA

-265 FSHSRRELGYAKN
+265 FSHSRRELSYARN

-301 HLISVILVSST
+301 HLISVILVSGT
-312 AGIALYLWQQGAVG
+312 AGIGIYLWQQGAVG

-372 TIVDK
+372 KIIDK
-377 PNAPAL
+377 PNAPTL
-383 KVTNGNIVFDHVDF
+383 KVTEGRIVFDHVDF
-397 SYEGENGVAAI
+397 SYEHDNNDDIEGE
-408 QTGAKVDEVKTAA
+408 TLDKVNAPLTS
-421 TTLETSRVRLLDDF
+421 TTKLLDNF
-435 HLDIKAGEKIGLVGR
+435 YLDIKPGEKIGLVGR

-467 VDSGKIYID
+467 VDKGKILID
-476 GQAINE
+476 GQAIDE
-482 VTQESLRQQI
+482 VTQESLRQRI

-514 PDATDDEIIFATKQA
+514 PDATDEEIIIAAKQA

-534 IKELY
+534 IKDLY
-539 DDKGNTALD
+539 DDKGNKGLD

-625 VVMDKGHI
+625 VVMDKGQI
-633 IEQGSHNELLVLNGV
+633 IEQGSHDELLAMHGV